1 MILLADCREN
11 TNLNDLFD
19 LTGKAH
25 NNEPH
30 ERGKLKSPLL
40 PPLSSSRPFKC
51 SAWNYNKNLH
61 QVWGK
66 NSLDVIEQ
74 HIPTDCAFH
83 PSGTAEEFAGQ
94 AVGPVSLCSPFFF
107 FFFLPLLLSHYIE
120 MCSSMANHLPLTELQ
135 HSHRPVRPI
144 YLFNEEELTLK
155 ETRKWV
161 FTLELLYCATWPA
174 LPGRQTRGIWE
185 LKIILIYS
193 IGPDKGAHIHKDW

>member
-19 LTGKAH
+19 LT
-25 NNEPH
+25 
-30 ERGKLKSPLL
+30 
-40 PPLSSSRPFKC
+40 
-51 SAWNYNKNLH
+51 
-61 QVWGK
+61 GK

-107 FFFLPLLLSHYIE
+107 SFLPLLLSHYIE